1 MTLQEMIDSG
11 VNFLDRNRTALGV
24 AGQLANQEAAIKA
37 LEGLGDDAKKFIGL
51 PEGGLYNTIA
61 GDTRFKP
68 FNVSAIPGT
77 FTTNAQGTSSFAL
90 SPEQQAV
97 EESLRTGGST
107 LVDAVLGRGQ
117 FGTLN
122 PETGEMEQDL
132 RSEQAALINMLEGP
146 MRAENL
152 AATEQTAFDR
162 LQALRQPEQERAQL
176 ALNQNLIAQ
185 GRQGLRTAQFGGSPE
200 QLALS
205 KAIEEQ
211 KGRDALSAMQLA
223 RTDAQARSNARL
235 AALQQQAREKQ
246 LGANIATQFLGQSYT
261 PQTALL
267 QAIQPSLNIADM
279 ATTAGRQLGQYGL
292 GLGQSQM
299 AYDLGA
305 QSAAT
310 NLRNQTLKGLFDLM
324 IADRNANATENA
336 AALSNANSGGIDFGN
351 DALNAVFN
359 APGALRTVGFTLP
372 GFN

>member
-1 MTLQEMIDSG
+1 MSLQELIDSG
-11 VNFLDRNRTALGV
+11 VNFVDRNRTALGV
-24 AGQLANQEAAIKA
+24 AGQLVNQEAAIKA
-37 LEGLGDDAKKFIGL
+37 LEGLGDDAKQFLGL
-51 PEGGLYNTIA
+51 PEGGLYDTIA

-77 FTTNAQGTSSFAL
+77 FNTDAQGTSSFAL
-90 SPEQQAV
+90 SPEQRAV
-97 EESLRTGGST
+97 EESLRTGGSQ

-117 FGTLN
+117 YGTFN
-122 PETGEMEQDL
+122 RQTCQMEQNM
-132 RSEQAALINMLEGP
+132 RSEQAALIDMLEGP
-146 MRAENL
+146 MRSENL
-152 AATEQTAFDR
+152 ASTEQTAFDR

-205 KAIEEQ
+205 KAIQEQ
-211 KGRDALSAMQLA
+211 TGRDALSAMQLA
-223 RTDAQARSNARL
+223 RTDAQAQSNARL

-279 ATTAGRQLGQYGL
+279 STTAGRQLGQYGL

-336 AALSNANSGGIDFGN
+336 GATVNAAAMQGGNSSGGFKIPSVFT
-351 DALNAVFN
+351 NAI
-359 APGALRTVGFTLP
+359 PQLGG
-372 GFN
+372 